1 MNHYYTTQQKNTI
14 MKTVKINSRLDNN
27 NGYVVTKKE
36 YKCTIVKML
45 QYNFCIVKIND
56 KLFKTD
62 YSNLI

>member
-1 MNHYYTTQQKNTI
+1 

-45 QYNFCIVKIND
+45 EYNFCIVKIND